1 MRIGEA
7 GQGTSMGRPRA
18 RRWQRLCGQ
27 TCALFAALPALA
39 ADSSSASFTS
49 RGGHVSASGNG
60 ALSAASFSGGGS
72 TGQGEAIGPSGSS
85 NTLSTQASG
94 FWPIVVGAFPALDQD
109 GDGRQAFLDFD
120 DDNDGIADSFETNTD
135 VFVSATD
142 TGTNPND
149 ADSDDDGFVDGAEVV
164 AATDPNNAGSHPEI
178 PSLPPPGAVAL
189 ALALLAAA
197 ARPLRALRGDAR

>member
-1 MRIGEA
+1 MA
-7 GQGTSMGRPRA
+7 SVPPDS
-18 RRWQRLCGQ
+18 
-27 TCALFAALPALA
+27 LFASVCGVLLALCTALSA
-39 ADSSSASFTS
+39 SAGDSSSASFTS
-49 RGGHVSASGNG
+49 RGGHLATSGSG
-60 ALSAASFSGGGS
+60 ALAAAHFSGGGS
-72 TGQGEAIGPSGSS
+72 AGQSEAIGPSGSS
-85 NTLSTQASG
+85 ITLRSQAGG

-109 GDGRQAFLDFD
+109 GDGRQAFLDSD
-120 DDNDGIADSFETNTD
+120 DDNDGIADAFETNTG

-164 AATDPNNAGSHPEI
+164 AGTDPHDASSHPQI
-178 PSLPPPGAVAL
+178 PSLPPPGALAL